1 MRKFI
6 LFPCLLSI
14 FITVQTTAQVTL
26 INGNHILE
34 LSGSISTYYNQRWLK
49 QGEIENDKNRFA
61 LRDAQFQFA
70 GRIGNTWEY
79 EFQAD
84 LADFI
89 SNTTGQPDAENP
101 GLMEANVVYK
111 GLNFV
116 EVKMGYGKLPYSF
129 QSMVPFAHSPYW
141 QRAEIARGDF
151 FSRRD
156 VGVTLSKSLFKSKL
170 NLDAGVYTGLG
181 EKSLIGEN
189 DASGALEYIGRA
201 MFCYPA
207 RYRKRII
214 DINHSVIPMFALAI
228 NGRYTKRNLP
238 VGSTFPPG
246 SAGEFGVKLIDGEK
260 YVYGADATFQFKGFS
275 VQVEAHQ
282 IKGVPNDTTSSL
294 LLGTPQSFNK
304 GFFLAGAFVT
314 QASYYL
320 KQARTIFSFRFE
332 NLNINDLIDGYTE
345 RYSAA
350 CAYKFKK
357 SDAMLKMQ
365 YYFFGK
371 EEIQA
376 DIKFKQQLRVGYQIN
391 F

>member
-1 MRKFI
+1 MKKTIKLTI
-6 LFPCLLSI
+6 LFI
-14 FITVQTTAQVTL
+14 GFIAAQALAQVTL

-34 LSGSISTYYNQRWLK
+34 ISGSISTYYNHRWLK
-49 QGEIENDKNRFA
+49 PGEIEKDKNRFA
-61 LRDAQFQFA
+61 LRDAQFQFE

-84 LADFI
+84 LADFV

-111 GLNFV
+111 GLKFV
-116 EVKMGYGKLPYSF
+116 EIKMGYGKLPYSF
-129 QSMVPFAHSPYW
+129 QSLVPFTHSPYW
-141 QRAEIARGDF
+141 QRPEITRGDF

-170 NLDAGVYTGLG
+170 MLDAGAYTGLG

-201 MFCYPA
+201 MFCFPA
-207 RYRKRII
+207 RYRYRMI
-214 DINHSVIPMFALAI
+214 DINHSVIPLFALGV
-228 NGRYTKRNLP
+228 NGRYTKRNMP
-238 VGSTFPPG
+238 IGSTFPPG
-246 SAGEFGVKLIDGEK
+246 TTGEFGIKMINGEK
-260 YVYGADATFQFKGFS
+260 YVYGADATFQYKGFS
-275 VQVEAHQ
+275 AQVEAHQ
-282 IKGVPNDTTSSL
+282 IKGIPNDTVSSL
-294 LLGTPQSFNK
+294 LMGTPQSFNK
-304 GFFLAGAFVT
+304 GYFLAGAFVA
-314 QASYYL
+314 QASYYI
-320 KQARTIFSFRFE
+320 KPARTVLSFRFE
-332 NLNINDLIDGYTE
+332 NLNINDLIEDYTE

-350 CAYKFKK
+350 CAYRFKK
-357 SDAMLKMQ
+357 SNAILKMQ

-371 EEIQA
+371 EEVFA